1 MRIQKIVNMDRT
13 FNERWSDFLNR
24 YGTFYCPFCKDQ
36 KLNFS
41 NPKPGNVAGIDVV
54 AVSCL
59 KCGHI
64 ELFDIEEVER
74 IAKEVD
80 QDFRDKGW
88 R

>member
-1 MRIQKIVNMDRT
+1 MDRT

-24 YGTFYCPFCKDQ
+24 YGTFPCPFCKDQ

-41 NPKPGNVAGIDVV
+41 NPNSGNVAGIDVV
-54 AVSCL
+54 VVTCS

-64 ELFDIEEVER
+64 ELFDIEEVNR

-80 QDFRDKGW
+80 QDFREKGW